1 MRLALHRAHG
11 RLLFTESDAGLED
24 DHEHRVLGLDG
35 ALMSYVL
42 ILLVFSAAIA
52 ERFKLPASTAAII
65 IGAGFGA
72 IFRAY
77 GVTAESSNLSTDAL
91 ITFDE
96 ELFLYVLL
104 PPIIFEAGFTLSKSH
119 FFSNLAT
126 ILLFAVVG
134 TLASTFCIGQA
145 IYSLGS
151 SGIFRSSP
159 RGTHDALDFGT
170 PLDSYLFGA
179 LISATDPVATLSIMG
194 AVNAD
199 PLVYNLIFG
208 ESVLNDAVAIVLVR
222 ILEDMGKKGFS
233 DPGAY
238 FEGIGQFF
246 AVSIGS
252 LAVGI
257 VISAI
262 SALGLKRIDLTHHP
276 SFELS
281 LILLFGYAA
290 YSTAEAVGGSGILA
304 LFTTGVLCGHY
315 HVTSLSPVARDSAAV
330 TLKALAHLAETAV
343 FAYMGVDLFAI
354 SGAGVDAFGRAHHT
368 WLNSSVA
375 AGGAAADSASEGALS
390 APIGARRRGLI
401 GDAEGGAQIVLF
413 VLVALV
419 VVLLA
424 RVVVVLPLCFVANRF
439 RGERRKLSNR
449 AIAMITFAG
458 LRGAIAFA
466 LAHNVHSD
474 HQPTIAAATTTVVM
488 ATVFILG
495 GATRTVLRQLNMEAN
510 DDGPPGVHHEG
521 AAPHAGGALPGGRRP
536 DSSSTAWCNGHAPGT
551 TVGMADGAAAA
562 GALPAGVLANGESA
576 QGVER
581 PVERPNGGAAEMSD
595 AGRIGRAFKILDE
608 QYLLPI
614 FGRGPQKS
622 QRRRRARV
630 DGGTEL
636 STASGDVMPL
646 QHDAHEE
653 NHEDATPPTTPT
665 PGTTLARAPS
675 AAAAAALGDAALSG
689 TAGER
694 V

>member
-1 MRLALHRAHG
+1 M
-11 RLLFTESDAGLED
+11 
-24 DHEHRVLGLDG
+24 
-35 ALMSYVL
+35 
-42 ILLVFSAAIA
+42 
-52 ERFKLPASTAAII
+52 
-65 IGAGFGA
+65 
-72 IFRAY
+72 
-77 GVTAESSNLSTDAL
+77 
-91 ITFDE
+91 
-96 ELFLYVLL
+96 
-104 PPIIFEAGFTLSKSH
+104 
-119 FFSNLAT
+119 
-126 ILLFAVVG
+126 
-134 TLASTFCIGQA
+134 
-145 IYSLGS
+145 
-151 SGIFRSSP
+151 
-159 RGTHDALDFGT
+159 
-170 PLDSYLFGA
+170 
-179 LISATDPVATLSIMG
+179 
-194 AVNAD
+194 
-199 PLVYNLIFG
+199 
-208 ESVLNDAVAIVLVR
+208 
-222 ILEDMGKKGFS
+222 
-233 DPGAY
+233 
-238 FEGIGQFF
+238 
-246 AVSIGS
+246 
-252 LAVGI
+252 
-257 VISAI
+257 
-262 SALGLKRIDLTHHP
+262 
-276 SFELS
+276 
-281 LILLFGYAA
+281 
-290 YSTAEAVGGSGILA
+290 
-304 LFTTGVLCGHY
+304 
-315 HVTSLSPVARDSAAV
+315 

-474 HQPTIAAATTTVVM
+474 HQPTIAAATTTVVWRPFSSWAAPRVRYCGSSTWRRTTTDRRAYTTRAPPPM
-488 ATVFILG
+488 PEERCRG
-495 GATRTVLRQLNMEAN
+495 GAGQTRAA
-510 DDGPPGVHHEG
+510 PPGVMATRRAQPSGWPTARQPPVLSPPACLRMASEG
-521 AAPHAGGALPGGRRP
+521 SRA
-536 DSSSTAWCNGHAPGT
+536 
-551 TVGMADGAAAA
+551 
-562 GALPAGVLANGESA
+562 
-576 QGVER
+576 

-608 QYLLPI
+608 QYLLPT
-614 FGRGPQKS
+614 FGRGPQTS